1 MLPFEA
7 ARALVIE
14 TLRSRAGVPESR
26 FATAETIDL
35 PRDPRAAIGRILAQ
49 DVAADR
55 DYPPFNR
62 STRDGYA
69 MRSASVAEPGTRL
82 RLVGESRAGVAYPG
96 TIAAGECVR
105 ILTGA
110 PLPRG
115 ADTVVMQ
122 ELTQTEG
129 EFVLFEQA
137 ARTGQH
143 YVLAGAEARA
153 GEVVI
158 PPGTRLGYAELAVAA
173 EVGQARLKVTR
184 RPRVAIVST
193 GDELVA
199 LDARPGPFQIR
210 NSNGVSLAAHVALV
224 GSEPVL
230 SASAHDEPA
239 ELRASIE
246 RGLEADLLLLSGGVS
261 VGKYDLVEQTL
272 LDLGAEILFDSVA
285 IRPGRP
291 TVFAWCRG
299 KPVFGLPGN
308 PVSTMVTFEL
318 FVAPAIELLSGYLP
332 RPLPLFPAQL
342 AHPIHEKGGM
352 AHFLPARVTWAAAPS
367 DRERAPL
374 TTPVVETLLWE
385 GSGDIGAVAR
395 GNCFLLVRESRPQ
408 LEAGEW
414 AAVLPRR
421 GVL

>member
-1 MLPFEA
+1 MLAFEA

-14 TLRSRAGVPESR
+14 TLRSRAGAPESR
-26 FATAETIDL
+26 CAAAETMEI

-49 DVAADR
+49 DIVADR

-62 STRDGYA
+62 STRDGFA
-69 MRSASVAEPGTRL
+69 VRSASLAEPGARL
-82 RLVGESRAGVAYPG
+82 RLAGESRAGVAYPG
-96 TIAAGECVR
+96 PLAAGECVR

-122 ELTQTEG
+122 EQTQTEG
-129 EFVLFEQA
+129 EFVHFEQA

-158 PPGTRLGYAELAVAA
+158 PQCTRLGYAELAVAA
-173 EVGQARLKVTR
+173 EVGQARVKVTR

-199 LDARPGPFQIR
+199 PDARPGPFQIR
-210 NSNGVSLAAHVALV
+210 NSNGVSLAAQVALA
-224 GSEPVL
+224 GGEPIL
-230 SASAHDEPA
+230 SASAHDEA
-239 ELRASIE
+239 AALRASIE
-246 RGLEADLLLLSGGVS
+246 RGLDTDLLLLSGGVS
-261 VGKYDLVEQTL
+261 VGKHDLVEQTL
-272 LDLGAEILFDSVA
+272 RDLGAEILFDSVA

-291 TVFAWCRG
+291 AVFAWCRG

-308 PVSTMVTFEL
+308 PVSTMVTCEL
-318 FVAPAIELLSGYLP
+318 FAAPAIELLGGYLP
-332 RPLPLFPAQL
+332 RPLPLFPARL
-342 AHPIHEKGGM
+342 AHPITEKGGM
-352 AHFLPARVTWAAAPS
+352 AHFLPARLTWAAAPS
-367 DRERAPL
+367 DVEPAPL
-374 TTPVVETLLWE
+374 AEPVVEALLWE

-421 GVL
+421 GAI